1 MLRSKECRK
10 DLSSNKMDDACFCDR
25 CVPLSDEPD
34 RPSRTELVK
43 LFVYPDYRYRKSS
56 ETKDE
61 AAERVVH
68 DYLVCIGKLPKPFKK
83 DMFAQHCAI
92 MKLDLQDAATF
103 DATYIYTGEDVAASI
118 VRACSDAQKVL
129 LVMRGHG
136 TAGRLAVTLPNGSS
150 FTLTDV
156 GKALGAARFLGNVFL
171 VLNVCHAEGSDS
183 DVPPIGLGD
192 GAEFSWV
199 VVGGA
204 PPPLQPP
211 LQPSLQTPKHDNFNC
226 RDGGCRGAWPP
237 YAAHV
242 MRVVSRLVAERPTYS
257 ELVDRVDVLWVDERD
272 PEQPAALWRGPPTI
286 RMCNVKGDE
295 RIL

>member
-1 MLRSKECRK
+1 
-10 DLSSNKMDDACFCDR
+10 MDDACFCDR
-25 CVPLSDEPD
+25 CVPLCDEPD

-68 DYLVCIGKLPKPFKK
+68 DYLVRIGKLPKPFKK

-118 VRACSDAQKVL
+118 VRACSDAQRVL
-129 LVMRGHG
+129 LVMCGHG
-136 TAGRLAVTLPNGSS
+136 TTGRLAVTLPNGSS
-150 FTLTDV
+150 FALTDV
-156 GKALGAARFLGNVFL
+156 GKALAAARFLGNVFL

-199 VVGGA
+199 VLYSSSSE
-204 PPPLQPP
+204 PQK
-211 LQPSLQTPKHDNFNC
+211 PKH
-226 RDGGCRGAWPP
+226 
-237 YAAHV
+237 AAHV

-257 ELVDRVDVLWVDERD
+257 ELGDRVDVLWVDERD

-286 RMCNVKGDE
+286 RMRNVKGDE